1 MEGLKRSV
9 TFLKSQDLQ
18 LAAIITDRNR
28 QVKMLV
34 YTLGQMDVS
43 LCSTLEKKVL
53 LSQSHP
59 KYTTFICYRLLSGCG
74 RSCAQK
80 ERAITSISG
89 TSVKVCDLIVM
100 LCNWA
105 ITLCTSH
112 SSTKMF
118 AWHFLLMWNRCEKS
132 IGRGIKREGLWGP
145 EAVEASAH

>member
-1 MEGLKRSV
+1 MIPGLNCIRSSRPRGMPIEVMFALQSSEVPNSTWCEMEGLKRSV

-100 LCNWA
+100 LCN
-105 ITLCTSH
+105 
-112 SSTKMF
+112 
-118 AWHFLLMWNRCEKS
+118 
-132 IGRGIKREGLWGP
+132 
-145 EAVEASAH
+145 